1 MLENLTPVTLVAC
14 RIYDCN
20 IQATHQLQF
29 CCLNIEAVTRHKY
42 LILTA
47 ASCQGWGRISISVP
61 LDSAEDVSP
70 DINNIYNPSQIS
82 HKINLP
88 YAFWST
94 EVEVLIPSSTA
105 I

>member
-29 CCLNIEAVTRHKY
+29 CCLNIEENSEAVTRHRY

-47 ASCQGWGRISISVP
+47 VSCQG
-61 LDSAEDVSP
+61 
-70 DINNIYNPSQIS
+70 
-82 HKINLP
+82 
-88 YAFWST
+88 
-94 EVEVLIPSSTA
+94 
-105 I
+105 

>member
-47 ASCQGWGRISISVP
+47 ASCQG
-61 LDSAEDVSP
+61 
-70 DINNIYNPSQIS
+70 
-82 HKINLP
+82 
-88 YAFWST
+88 
-94 EVEVLIPSSTA
+94 
-105 I
+105 